1 MGYKQRANHS
11 VQICNP
17 SSWKVIERVL
27 GCQDQNKLHES
38 PKKENK

>member
-17 SSWKVIERVL
+17 RSWKAMERVS
-27 GCQDQNKLHES
+27 GCQDQNKLHEY